1 MRLKNAPGFITI
13 CQMMS
18 DKFEQKNKVCGMI
31 YFTSDLHLGHR
42 GIIEMQNCPFEN
54 LEKMHSKKILIK
66 GNPSLEFGFRK
77 GERE

>member
-1 MRLKNAPGFITI
+1 MWH
-13 CQMMS
+13 
-18 DKFEQKNKVCGMI
+18 
-31 YFTSDLHLGHR
+31 DLYLGHR